1 MAVPPLRILVAWR
14 TGTPGSA
21 DALEFA
27 AWLARTTPVQLRAVN
42 CFPRTWGSTR
52 GGAYR
57 KWLHKETNSY
67 RKEFGEARKAA
78 GIPDEALAPSPATVA
93 TGSSEHVLLAEEA
106 ERFDAHLLIM
116 GSGAT
121 APKGRFLAGS
131 TADTLL
137 HFSPRPLG
145 LTPRAVKLS
154 KKGVRRVNFA
164 FLADE
169 TQEDDPTL
177 LLAAHYAASWGV
189 PLRILVFSP
198 SGLMESPIYD
208 KMGLGDDQRERSLAL
223 LDRAWD
229 RAAQVHEGL
238 EISSDAATGFGWGG
252 AVESVKWKKGD
263 LLLLGSVSAG
273 PLERVFVGST
283 TTEFLHHVPVPV
295 IVNPLRRG

>member
-1 MAVPPLRILVAWR
+1 MAEPPLRILLAWR
-14 TGTPGSA
+14 PTAPSSA

-27 AWLARTTPVQLRAVN
+27 AWLARTTPVSLRAVN
-42 CFPRTWGSTR
+42 SFPRSWASTR
-52 GGAYR
+52 GSAYR
-57 KWLHKETNSY
+57 KWLQKETIAY
-67 RKEFGEARKAA
+67 RKQFNDARLEVE
-78 GIPDEALAPSPATVA
+78 IPDHALAETFATVT

-106 ERFDAHLLIM
+106 ECFDAHLLIM

-145 LTPRAVKLS
+145 LTPRAVKLA
-154 KKGVRRVNFA
+154 KRGVRRVNFA

-177 LLAAHYAASWGV
+177 LLAASYAAAWNV
-189 PLRILVFSP
+189 PLRILVVSP
-198 SGLMESPIYD
+198 SGLMESRLYD
-208 KMGLGDDQRERSLAL
+208 KMGLGADQRERSLAL

-229 RAAQVHEGL
+229 RAAQAFDGL
-238 EISSDAATGFGWGG
+238 EISSEAATGFGWAN
-252 AVESVKWKKGD
+252 AVDSVKWKKGD
-263 LLLLGSVSAG
+263 LLLLGSVPAG